1 MGGGYGG
8 DGGGDLRTKAVFSFL
23 VGALYVLFGALQVA
37 AGLGLGDGWSRAL
50 FLGGGAMDGA
60 VMVVIGLV
68 FLQGHR
74 ELRAGLRE
82 GVAFVYVGILLAAF
96 FLIVQASQISASY
109 LGAWTVGGEW
119 EGYSALDTVSPFLY
133 LSPLPLA
140 GLLAWRGGFTL
151 RPRGVPGTFGSA
163 LNNDKEA

>member
-1 MGGGYGG
+1 VGGNGPGNDG
-8 DGGGDLRTKAVFSFL
+8 DDPRAKTVFSFV
-23 VGALYVLFGALQVA
+23 VGALYLLFGVLQVA
-37 AGLGLGDGWSRAL
+37 SGLGIGDGWSRAL
-50 FLGGGAMDGA
+50 LLGGGAIDGA
-60 VMVVIGLV
+60 VMMIIGMV

-82 GVAFVYVGILLAAF
+82 GVAFLYVGILLAAF
-96 FLIVQASQISASY
+96 FLIVQVSQITASY
-109 LGAWTVGGEW
+109 LGAWTVGGDW
-119 EGYSALDTVSPFLY
+119 EGYTAIDTVSPFLY

-140 GLLAWRGGFTL
+140 GLLAWRGGITL